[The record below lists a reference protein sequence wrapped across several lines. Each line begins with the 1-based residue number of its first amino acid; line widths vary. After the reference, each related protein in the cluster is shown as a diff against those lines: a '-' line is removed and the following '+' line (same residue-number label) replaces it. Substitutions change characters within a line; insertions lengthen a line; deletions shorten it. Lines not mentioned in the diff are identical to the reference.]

1 MKKIEELIDQAL
13 RNEPSFKL
21 RGDFRDRVLKA
32 IRRKEKMSQRKLYVL
47 MALGIVVMF
56 GFGLAILAYFQNL
69 EALSTFKNI
78 VPMAVM
84 IGGVVALV
92 QYLDNKLVKKK
103 MFNQQLS

>member
-13 RNEPSFKL
+13 QNEPSFKL
-21 RGDFRDRVLKA
+21 RGDFKDRVLKA

-69 EALSTFKNI
+69 EALSALKNI